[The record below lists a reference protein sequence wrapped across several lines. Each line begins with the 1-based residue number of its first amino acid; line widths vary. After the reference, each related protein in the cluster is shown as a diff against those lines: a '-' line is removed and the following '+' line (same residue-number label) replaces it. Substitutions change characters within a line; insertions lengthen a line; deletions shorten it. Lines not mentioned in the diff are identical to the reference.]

1 MLNVLLFI
9 VSKVASAA
17 NRQCMSQIYLS
28 KKLLIAH
35 AHNSYSFA
43 CACSYSCKTIVILRD
58 TLREKTFGKLSQ
70 NNSEIH

>member
-17 NRQCMSQIYLS
+17 NRQCMSQIYLY

-35 AHNSYSFA
+35 AYNSYSIA
-43 CACSYSCKTIVILRD
+43 CACSYLCKTIVILRD
-58 TLREKTFGKLSQ
+58 TLREKTFGKLRQ
-70 NNSEIH
+70 KNSEIH